1 MPKPFARS
9 YPIEP
14 EEDHAAGTILY
25 LATSRNDEIM
35 AGRLPKNTVEDWVA
49 AALKTLVDEGIAG
62 VKVDRLASRLGVTRG
77 GFYHHFRDRD
87 QLLDLVLDQ
96 WEKTCRFLP
105 ETPPPSKPAEAV
117 EWLEMVADRLI
128 EGDGYDYHL
137 DLAVREWARSEKRA
151 EWAIERA
158 DRERLDTLRKFFE
171 AIGYDEAHASVRAR
185 VFYYHQVGYYAI
197 GVHQSVAERRRS
209 ATLYIEIL
217 CGEEQLRLAR
227 SGKAKARRARAVA

>member
-1 MPKPFARS
+1 MREPIARS
-9 YPIEP
+9 YPHEP
-14 EEDHAAGTILY
+14 GGAH
-25 LATSRNDEIM
+25 SRGMMLCRAKGRNYEIM
-35 AGRLPKNTVEDWVA
+35 AGRTPKNTVEDWVE
-49 AALKTLVDEGIAG
+49 AALRTLVDEGIAG

-87 QLLDLVLDQ
+87 HLLDLVLEQ

-105 ETPPPSKPAEAV
+105 DTPPPSKPAEAV
-117 EWLEMVADRLI
+117 AWLEMAADRLI
-128 EGDGYDYHL
+128 EGDGYDYQL

-158 DRERLDTLRKFFE
+158 DRERLDMLRKFFE
-171 AIGYDEAHASVRAR
+171 AIGYDDAHATIRAR

-227 SGKAKARRARAVA
+227 AGSIKARRPAAAA